1 VTPGQPTGSS
11 SLGALE
17 GAVLEALWTS
27 GELATPAVFDLVG
40 KPRGLAYTTILT
52 VLQRLHRK
60 GLLNREER
68 GKSHLY
74 SPAITRADFAERR
87 GQSLAGVLVDLGSV
101 GVSAFL
107 AEASRLDPAVIEL
120 MRKELGRRE

>member
-1 VTPGQPTGSS
+1 MAPLQPAGTS

-17 GAVLEALWTS
+17 AAVLEALWVS
-27 GELATPAVFDLVG
+27 EELATPAVFELVG

-60 GLLNREER
+60 RLVNRVER

-87 GQSLAGVLVDLGSV
+87 GQSLAGVLVDLGSA

-107 AEASRLDPAVIEL
+107 AEATRLDPAMVEL
-120 MRKELGRRE
+120 MRQQLGRRE